1 MVPSIPKVEKRL
13 VASLLARGPTGFA
26 LAVEGAAPV
35 WAFGPSEFKPQIYA
49 MLCFQ
54 APVLKPPKSNNT
66 LS

>member
-35 WAFGPSEFKPQIYA
+35 WAFGPSEFKPQI
-49 MLCFQ
+49 
-54 APVLKPPKSNNT
+54 
-66 LS
+66 